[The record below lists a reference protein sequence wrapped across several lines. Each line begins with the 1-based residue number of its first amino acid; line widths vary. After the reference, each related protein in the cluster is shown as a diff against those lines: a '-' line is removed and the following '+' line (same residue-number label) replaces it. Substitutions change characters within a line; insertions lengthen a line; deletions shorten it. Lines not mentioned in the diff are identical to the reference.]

1 MRLTIPSSGDVCR
14 LADNYGPLLAGLFG
28 HGPLSPFPQSF
39 RTKIRN
45 SLAILPHMADL
56 YGFVRIC
63 TDLYGFVRICT
74 EGLL

>member
-45 SLAILPHMADL
+45 SLAMRGSFIFGEDRWDIWDIRDGWDAD
-56 YGFVRIC
+56 
-63 TDLYGFVRICT
+63 
-74 EGLL
+74 EA